1 MQKKTNERFFKK
13 YFKKGYGCG
22 KKQAYH
28 ETKLLQ
34 INEYSALHCCLG
46 NRIRGKLLQVLSS
59 CWMQSSKLGCRWYLA
74 ADCLPASQSLSLPTQ
89 LLAQSW
95 IHPSSKLSS
104 LEWWG
109 PLQIRSTRTKALCSW
124 PYYSKFACH

>member
-1 MQKKTNERFFKK
+1 MKGFFKK

-74 ADCLPASQSLSLPTQ
+74 ADCLPASQSPSLPTQ

-104 LEWWG
+104 WEWWG

>member
-1 MQKKTNERFFKK
+1 MKGFFKK

-74 ADCLPASQSLSLPTQ
+74 ADCLPATQSLSLPTQ

>member
-1 MQKKTNERFFKK
+1 MKGFFQK

-74 ADCLPASQSLSLPTQ
+74 ADCLPATQSLSLPTQ

>member
-1 MQKKTNERFFKK
+1 MKGFFKK

-74 ADCLPASQSLSLPTQ
+74 ADCIPASQSLSLPTQ

>member
-1 MQKKTNERFFKK
+1 M
-13 YFKKGYGCG
+13 KGFLKIILRRAMVVARNKHTMKPNCYR
-22 KKQAYH
+22 
-28 ETKLLQ
+28 L
-34 INEYSALHCCLG
+34 IYSAIHCCLG

-59 CWMQSSKLGCRWYLA
+59 YCMQSSKLGCQGYLA
-74 ADCLPASQSLSLPTQ
+74 ADCLRATQSLSLPTQ
-89 LLAQSW
+89 LLAQAW

-109 PLQIRSTRTKALCSW
+109 SLQIRSTRPKALCSW